1 LDVIEND
8 LQRNGCAEDSPRTV
22 LIIDDSRVM
31 RAWLKS
37 VLGGDPRLRV
47 VAEAANATQARDIL
61 KSSQIDVLT
70 LDIEMPGMNGLEF
83 LTRLM
88 RSRPM
93 PVVMMSSQTA
103 AGSDAAIKALSLGA
117 IDCMLKPTK
126 AFGPELMQDICDR
139 VFEAAC
145 IRLVRQV
152 TNVAYKGAVGFTT
165 RSQTVMCSDAER
177 RAALI
182 LIGASTGGVAALE
195 TLLPTLQVDG
205 PPVVI
210 VQHMPGNFLK
220 SFAERLGRL
229 LPRAVMLARE
239 SVDYGRGD
247 IILAPGDE
255 MHTQVRRRN
264 GAWQC
269 EFVPNVPKHL
279 HCPAV
284 DVLFNSAVPEAKSVC
299 AALLT
304 GLGKD
309 GAEGMRALH
318 DAGAQTFGQDED
330 SCVVYG
336 MPRVAKSVGAVQ
348 QELPLDQ
355 IGPALNAS
363 TGRSGNARRMRD
375 T

>member
-1 LDVIEND
+1 MIENE
-8 LQRNGCAEDSPRTV
+8 LQRNGSAEDRLKTV

-37 VLGGDPRLRV
+37 VLSDDPRLRV
-47 VAEAANATQARDIL
+47 VAEAANATEARDIL
-61 KSSQIDVLT
+61 KTTRIDVLT

-117 IDCMLKPTK
+117 IDCMVKPTK
-126 AFGPELMQDICDR
+126 VFGPELMQDICNR
-139 VFEAAC
+139 VFQAAC
-145 IRLVRQV
+145 IRLVRQAPSFA
-152 TNVAYKGAVGFTT
+152 NKAAVGSISL
-165 RSQTVMCSDAER
+165 SQTALRPGPER

-239 SVDYGRGD
+239 SVNYGRGD

-269 EFVPNVPKHL
+269 EFVPNVPTHL

-284 DVLFNSAVPEAKSVC
+284 DVLFKSAVPEAKTVC

-318 DAGAQTFGQDED
+318 EAGAQTFGQDEE

-355 IGPALNAS
+355 IGPALNAC